1 MAPETISIIGLGY
14 IGLPTAAILAARG
27 CDVIGVDVDAD
38 TVATVNRGEIHI
50 IELDL
55 EGLVSRVVRNG
66 NLRATTVPEP
76 ADAFIITVPT
86 PLRAGNHPDLG
97 FVERAARSIA
107 PVLKAGDLVV
117 LESTSPVGATE
128 QLAGWLAEERPDLRF
143 PSADTDGQTDVAI
156 AYCPERVLPGNIIH
170 ELVHNDRV
178 IGGLSPA
185 CSLAAA
191 SLYGRFVQG
200 ECIVTDAR
208 TAEMCKLTENSFRD
222 VNIAFANELSM
233 ICDRLGINPW
243 ELIALANR
251 HPRVNILKPGPGVGG
266 HCIAVDPWFIVHSC
280 PEEARLIERAREVNL
295 AKPRHVV
302 ERIRAAIGR
311 AVERSAAKDA
321 GAVTVACFGLSFKAD
336 IDDLRES
343 PATDIVGEI
352 AGFHQGP
359 LLAVEPH
366 IRTLPPS
373 LAERGVRLV
382 EASAALDQADVVVL
396 LVDHSAFKTVSKS
409 LLADKIVVDTRG
421 FWTSRDTVEAQLRSR
436 MRRAA

>member
-1 MAPETISIIGLGY
+1 M
-14 IGLPTAAILAARG
+14 
-27 CDVIGVDVDAD
+27 
-38 TVATVNRGEIHI
+38 ATVNRGEIHI

-302 ERIRAAIGR
+302 ERIRP
-311 AVERSAAKDA
+311 RSAGRSS
-321 GAVTVACFGLSFKAD
+321 GARRRTPRGHGRL
-336 IDDLRES
+336 LRAQLQGGHRRS
-343 PATDIVGEI
+343 QGKPGDRHRRRNR
-352 AGFHQGP
+352 GFHQGP